1 MYVLEGVTTV
11 PDWLSIDQF
20 QQLAEQHRVIGTF
33 GAILLPFIE
42 AFLPFLP
49 LAAFVVANATAYGL
63 WLGFLFS
70 WGGAVLGSY
79 CVFLLIRKF
88 GHSQYFRFVTDRTG
102 VKKLIQ
108 WVEIQGFMPLFILL
122 CFPFTPSA
130 IVNVVAGLSNL
141 KKKSYLI
148 TIMCAKFIMILVI
161 SWIGAD
167 LQSLIT
173 KPWKSVVVVL
183 IIVLMWGGGKYV
195 EKRNNRKMEEH
206 LRSLQK
212 DDHEKL

>member
-1 MYVLEGVTTV
+1 MPE
-11 PDWLSIDQF
+11 WLDIEHF
-20 QQLAEQHRVIGTF
+20 QQIAEQHRIIGTIL
-33 GAILLPFIE
+33 AILLPFAE

-63 WLGFLFS
+63 WFGFLFS

-79 CVFLLIRKF
+79 CVFLIIRKF
-88 GHSQYFRFVTDRTG
+88 GHNRIFGFITNRESI
-102 VKKLIQ
+102 KKLIR
-108 WVEIQGFMPLFILL
+108 WVETKGFTPLFVLL

-141 KKKSYLI
+141 KKKSYLL
-148 TIMCAKFIMILVI
+148 TIMCSKFVMLLTI
-161 SWIGAD
+161 SWIGSD

-173 KPWKSVVVVL
+173 KPWKTVFIILLL
-183 IIVLMWGGGKYV
+183 IVMWIGGKYF
-195 EKRNNRKMEEH
+195 EKRTNKKMEEH

-212 DDHEKL
+212 KKENEM

>member
-1 MYVLEGVTTV
+1 M

-122 CFPFTPSA
+122 C
-130 IVNVVAGLSNL
+130 
-141 KKKSYLI
+141 YLI

-183 IIVLMWGGGKYV
+183 IIVLMWVGGKYV

>member
-1 MYVLEGVTTV
+1 M

-20 QQLAEQHRVIGTF
+20 QQLAEQHRIIGTL

-63 WLGFLFS
+63 WFGFLFS

-88 GHSQYFRFVTDRTG
+88 GHSRYFRFVTDRSG

-161 SWIGAD
+161 SWIGSD
-167 LQSLIT
+167 LGSLIT

-183 IIVLMWGGGKYV
+183 IIILMWVGGKWV